1 MELLRRRMN
10 NQTTEQTTTGERIE
24 DMGRRIQELRRKLNM
39 TPPPPSPSPM
49 TTEERIENMGR
60 RIQELR
66 TRLNTPPPPSPTI
79 TEERRRS
86 DEEGDN
92 IRRRIEKI
100 RRSLYNIP
108 PPPPPPP
115 TPHQK
120 MIKKFIKQDE
130 ERIMDLQK
138 QAHEKRIILNYL
150 LDELIQRR
158 KRKEDANVIK
168 LLEEEFERLRLE
180 RERLEKRII
189 ELKEHIRFLQN

>member
-1 MELLRRRMN
+1 MTTIDEIRDIALYLL
-10 NQTTEQTTTGERIE
+10 
-24 DMGRRIQELRRKLNM
+24 RKLNDFLVDL
-39 TPPPPSPSPM
+39 
-49 TTEERIENMGR
+49 TTEP
-60 RIQELR
+60 QPP
-66 TRLNTPPPPSPTI
+66 RLPRPRPPHYQVTGEDI
-79 TEERRRS
+79 
-86 DEEGDN
+86 D
-92 IRRRIEKI
+92 RRIEQI

-158 KRKEDANVIK
+158 ERKEDANVIK

>member
-1 MELLRRRMN
+1 MTTIDEIREIALHMLRKIN
-10 NQTTEQTTTGERIE
+10 DFLVDLTTEPPQQLQP
-24 DMGRRIQELRRKLNM
+24 RRQYREM
-39 TPPPPSPSPM
+39 T
-49 TTEERIENMGR
+49 E
-60 RIQELR
+60 
-66 TRLNTPPPPSPTI
+66 
-79 TEERRRS
+79 EERRRN
-86 DEEGDN
+86 DEIHED
-92 IRRRIEKI
+92 IDRQIEQI
-100 RRSLYNIP
+100 RRSLHNIP

-115 TPHQK
+115 PPHQE

-158 KRKEDANVIK
+158 ERKEDANVIK

-189 ELKEHIRFLQN
+189 ELKEHIRFMQN

>member
-1 MELLRRRMN
+1 MIFKVFLLQIFRRIMTTIDEIGDIAFYLLRKIN
-10 NQTTEQTTTGERIE
+10 DFLVDLTTEIPQPPQPQPPHRQITGEDIDRQIE
-24 DMGRRIQELRRKLNM
+24 Q
-39 TPPPPSPSPM
+39 
-49 TTEERIENMGR
+49 
-60 RIQELR
+60 
-66 TRLNTPPPPSPTI
+66 
-79 TEERRRS
+79 
-86 DEEGDN
+86 
-92 IRRRIEKI
+92 I
-100 RRSLYNIP
+100 RRSLHNIP

-115 TPHQK
+115 PPHQE

-158 KRKEDANVIK
+158 ERKEDANVIK

-189 ELKEHIRFLQN
+189 ELKEHIRFMQN